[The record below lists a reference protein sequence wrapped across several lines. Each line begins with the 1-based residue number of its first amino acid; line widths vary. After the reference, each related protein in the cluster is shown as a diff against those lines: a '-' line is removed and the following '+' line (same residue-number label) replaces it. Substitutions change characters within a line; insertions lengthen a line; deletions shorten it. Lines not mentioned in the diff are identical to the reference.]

1 MDYSIIFKKLSEIG
15 ITKTKLREAVGFSTV
30 TLAKISA
37 GESINLDVLAKICDY
52 LKIDINLIINNGKD
66 EVGKK
71 WDFINSD
78 ELYTTILWYRIV
90 GDNKLVYLF
99 GYAIKSIEKVDDRNN
114 WEVGLIKSDN
124 VLQFKQTTKGKSLL
138 SLIKYI
144 TLNESLINYFNEN
157 GFDVNKKMISKKLDL
172 RLLDNKIMTYDYK
185 MLSKRMLYPK
195 NIDIDV
201 KENRQMQH
209 SFSEEVCICYGM
221 ETKNKIEYLTGE
233 NDIEFY
239 KNFFMN
245 IVNLYDS
252 DTDVLKI
259 GNFEIYEFI
268 SKNFYEI
275 KPNIKIKK
283 FNITFKS
290 KEIKFMN
297 IGNSFKLLFRGIY
310 NDAEVINKLYD
321 IYVSSNDYKI
331 EIELP
336 EEIDGYEIRI
346 YKNDNDDLM
355 LIGYEKESILKR
367 ININLN
373 FGYENININIPKKNN
388 KEYKFVNY
396 STEHINVGD
405 DNSYGKMK
413 DQIQLNNINNN
424 YEMNDNYYERNDS
437 ESKDNYY
444 NWFKNNIIRFNP
456 SEIWIF
462 DRYLNVKFMNALL
475 GILDKNNIPICLVT
489 AINEN
494 KIQDYTKRVETLKG
508 LLKECNDK
516 SSFDF
521 KLYKADEKKF
531 HDRFIFLKRS
541 NEILCFNMS
550 NSFDDESENYGTYI
564 CKTSKKMGEKIWG
577 KYCEL
582 INDKKLLYSNVKR
595 NLKNDLKATTNINEL
610 KNKYKFES
618 YKEIKEFIVDGNVVE
633 NEELK
638 AILDYKEKL
647 KAKTKGGYILRYN
660 YRTDD
665 ANSIYDYFT
674 YLYNNLYSYEYST
687 ETTIF
692 EKLLYSNI
700 DTYIKLFDELN
711 KEDSK
716 AFDKLLL
723 LTARVVKFPKVESSK
738 FYINKLLNLNKY
750 ELDILCYTFVVYNIN
765 NDFTYDINQ
774 SANIDIVMDCLP
786 KCKFDEVI
794 FETFKNASLAYIFK
808 ININMSQEL
817 GKKDGKKDIDTY
829 INNIVSLVNLLVS
842 IIQKNNLQL
851 NLDICKSMISKLFEI
866 NSEVTTNIVLLMLYK
881 QNVISDDLLYEICF
895 FMIFKRTEITEYKF
909 NNYFFTERSNREL
922 FNVMMLI
929 LNSESDICNN
939 IFKDCVNYQNKIATL
954 LNDYFLRERN
964 PELWRANVNSLFY
977 LEFCK
982 CFVKKYMSDVYT
994 NYEDVN
1000 KLAKANRAVE
1010 DIANH
1015 YNKYLKNYCEIYNSL
1030 IDNFENRFDE
1040 MDK

>member
-30 TLAKISA
+30 TLAKMSA
-37 GESINLDVLAKICDY
+37 GEPIKLEILGKICNY
-52 LKIDINLIINNGKD
+52 LGIDINLILNNKKDNSEINLDYINAD
-66 EVGKK
+66 EY
-71 WDFINSD
+71 
-78 ELYTTILWYRIV
+78 YTTILWYRIV
-90 GDNKLVYLF
+90 DNEKMIYLF
-99 GYAIKSIEKVDDRNN
+99 GYAIKSIERVDDRDN
-114 WEVGLIKSDN
+114 WDIEYFKSEK
-124 VLQFKQTTKGKSLL
+124 VVQFKQTIKGENLI
-138 SLIKYI
+138 SLINEIK
-144 TLNESLINYFNEN
+144 LNESLINYFNKN
-157 GFDVNKKMISKKLDL
+157 GFDVNKKMKSSKLDI

-209 SFSEEVCICYGM
+209 SFSEEMCICYGM
-221 ETKNKIEYLTGE
+221 KTKNKIEYLIGDS
-233 NDIEFY
+233 DIEFY

-259 GNFEIYEFI
+259 GNFEIYDFI

-275 KPNIKIKK
+275 KPNVKIKK
-283 FNITFKS
+283 FDITLKS

-310 NDAEVINKLYD
+310 NDAEVINRLYD

-336 EEIDGYEIRI
+336 EEIDSYEIRI

-367 ININLN
+367 INIDLN
-373 FGYENININIPKKNN
+373 YEYENININIPEKNN
-388 KEYKFVNY
+388 KEYTLVNH
-396 STEHINVGD
+396 STEHISVGD
-405 DNSYGKMK
+405 DLSYSKMK
-413 DQIQLNNINNN
+413 NQIQLKNKNGSYEIND
-424 YEMNDNYYERNDS
+424 YYYERNI
-437 ESKDNYY
+437 EKSKDEYY
-444 NWFKNNIIRFNP
+444 VWLKDNIIKFNP

-475 GILDKNNIPICLVT
+475 EILDKTNFSIGLVT
-489 AINEN
+489 AINKN
-494 KIQDYTKRVETLKG
+494 KEQDYINRVEPLKK

-516 SSFDF
+516 SCFNF
-521 KLYKADEKKF
+521 KLYKENEKKF
-531 HDRFIFLKRS
+531 HDRFIFLKRR
-541 NEILCFNMS
+541 NEILCFNLS

-564 CKTSKKMGEKIWG
+564 CKVSKKNGEHIWG

-582 INDKKLLYSNVKR
+582 INDKNLIYSNMNRSQKT
-595 NLKNDLKATTNINEL
+595 DLKSTTNINDL
-610 KNKYKFES
+610 KDKYKFEN
-618 YKEIKEFIVDGNVVE
+618 YEKIKEFIVDGKEIE
-633 NEELK
+633 NKELWT
-638 AILDYKEKL
+638 ILDFKEKS
-647 KAKTKGGYILRYN
+647 KVKTEKEYILRYN
-660 YRTDD
+660 FRTDNV
-665 ANSIYDYFT
+665 NSIYDYFT

-687 ETTIF
+687 ETILI
-692 EKLLYSNI
+692 EKLLYSNMN
-700 DTYIKLFDELN
+700 TYIKLFDES
-711 KEDSK
+711 KKDSN

-723 LTARVVKFPKVESSK
+723 LTARAVKFPKVESSK

-750 ELDILCYTFVVYNIN
+750 ELDILCYSFVVYNIN
-765 NDFTYDINQ
+765 NDFTYDIDQ

-808 ININMSQEL
+808 ININMSREL
-817 GKKDGKKDIDTY
+817 GKKDDKKDIDIY

-842 IIQKNNLQL
+842 IIQNNNLQL

-895 FMIFKRTEITEYKF
+895 FMIFKRTEITEYKI
-909 NNYFFTERSNREL
+909 NNYFFTERANREL

-929 LNSESDICNN
+929 SNSESDICKN

-982 CFVKKYMSDVYT
+982 CFVKKYVSDVYT

-1000 KLAKANRAVE
+1000 KLSKANRAVE
-1010 DIANH
+1010 DIAKH